1 MDNLFDWINWLCLWI
16 AILILAETV
25 WTDFKYLLD
34 NKSKSKTRGR
44 VEYGLFYGFLATG
57 NFIGML
63 GDVNVASV
71 LQFVFILVLA
81 FLSYLLL
88 KTKQYL

>member
-1 MDNLFDWINWLCLWI
+1 MNNLLDWINWLCLGI
-16 AILILAETV
+16 AIIILAETV
-25 WTDFKYLLD
+25 LTDFKYLLN

-44 VEYGLFYGFLATG
+44 IEYGLFYGFLATG

-63 GDVNVASV
+63 GDINVASV
-71 LQFVFILVLA
+71 LQFIFILVLA

-88 KTKQYL
+88 KSKQYL